1 MILVLQQIQG
11 SAVLKTI
18 VLTSRFI
25 SKMRRVPVEHF

>member
-25 SKMRRVPVEHF
+25 RKMLHVSVEHF